1 MNSNGYTVKDSF
13 SLVEETVEQ
22 GYEFFIGSLGV
33 DFLFTFNIEETTD
46 IGTNKLFLEIERVV
60 GLSTAIKESY
70 FVFNGK
76 PRK

>member
-22 GYEFFIGSLGV
+22 DYEFFIGSLGV

-46 IGTNKLFLEIERVV
+46 IGTNKLF
-60 GLSTAIKESY
+60 
-70 FVFNGK
+70 
-76 PRK
+76 